1 MTNDQHEMSFWQHLN
16 ELRKRLLFAIL
27 GILVGV
33 VITLIFANSI
43 LELLAKPIGGFESL
57 LSIEVTENIGVF
69 MRVTLLGGFILSL
82 PLTFLQIYLF
92 VQPALKPTE
101 RRWVLLAVPL
111 AVALF
116 LIGAGF
122 HTL

>member
-27 GILVGV
+27 GINVGV

-101 RRWVLLAVPL
+101 RRWVLLAAKRSVRRRRVSS
-111 AVALF
+111 AKKD
-116 LIGAGF
+116 I
-122 HTL
+122 